1 MFKRILIPTDGSTLS
16 DLAVDKGLEL
26 AQEAGAEVIAV
37 HVGIP
42 FHLISFRSDELTDSM
57 DEYDTQM
64 RLKGKE
70 ILAEIQRAAK
80 EKGVRCK
87 VCFSSSARPYEDII
101 QVAET
106 NGCDLILMASHGR
119 KGVKNLLLGSETQ
132 KVLTHSAIPVLV
144 YRQALGPV
152 GHHCAPP

>member
-1 MFKRILIPTDGSTLS
+1 MFKRILIATDGSTLS

-37 HVGIP
+37 HVAIP

-57 DEYDTQM
+57 DEYDTRM
-64 RLKGKE
+64 RLQGKE
-70 ILAEIQRAAK
+70 ILAEVQRAAK
-80 EKGVRCK
+80 EKGVSCK
-87 VCFSSSARPYEDII
+87 VRFTSSDHPYKDII

-106 NGCDLILMASHGR
+106 SGCDLILMASHGR
-119 KGVKNLLLGSETQ
+119 KGVQNLLLGSETQ

-152 GHHCAPP
+152 GHHGAPS